1 MPVLMFLYP
10 LAIALILLTLC
21 GKLFQDDPHVL
32 RWTISLTAIA
42 AALDFLRALP
52 APLLQTLHLDQLTAT
67 LSDLIP
73 LAAHGFGWIPFA
85 LAGFLIGMLTRAMR
99 QAHTSA

>member
-1 MPVLMFLYP
+1 M
-10 LAIALILLTLC
+10 
-21 GKLFQDDPHVL
+21 L

-73 LAAHGFGWIPFA
+73 LAAQGFGWIPFA
-85 LAGFLIGMLTRAMR
+85 LAGFLIGMITRAMR